1 MKCGRVR
8 RREHW
13 DFFLLVCCGW
23 IMPKGVGLEGLIW
36 VDDVIWVGDVRTR
49 DEVVVTALQH
59 EAGEVAHD
67 RLRLE
72 MEVTKHFIRPP
83 VANQL
88 DDIRVDTGNKE
99 SHGAAC
105 T

>member
-13 DFFLLVCCGW
+13 IFFWCGK
-23 IMPKGVGLEGLIW
+23 MVPKGVGLEGLSW
-36 VDDVIWVGDVRTR
+36 VDDVIRVGDIRTR

-72 MEVTKHFIRPP
+72 MEVTKHFVGPP
-83 VANQL
+83 AANQA
-88 DDIRVDTGNKE
+88 DEIGVDAGEEK
-99 SHGAAC
+99 
-105 T
+105 